1 MVAKREKS
9 IPRRGT
15 LPKPSAGALKPSHG
29 CHGDRVHPPLP
40 TCLVQPSVAHFPPLA
55 LPTPI
60 LPPSAPPPLPP
71 ATHHQCPSPIP
82 LLRVCH
88 PLPSF
93 LQRSFFLFFFFS
105 PPFFSPLHVL
115 AIQRQRSRLVCR
127 LIVIVLVSLPCCYLL
142 VIDNFIWRCKQWIF
156 FLLLFV
162 VIFGIRILYTQEMK
176 FLSWFLKWN
185 VSFYCFSNS
194 N

>member
-55 LPTPI
+55 LPTPT

-71 ATHHQCPSPIP
+71 TTHHQCPSPIP
-82 LLRVCH
+82 PSCLP
-88 PLPSF
+88 PLPS
-93 LQRSFFLFFFFS
+93 SKIFFFIF
-105 PPFFSPLHVL
+105 PLLHVL
-115 AIQRQRSRLVCR
+115 GIRRQRSKPVSINVIALRYHLAVI
-127 LIVIVLVSLPCCYLL
+127 LITLFEDVYT
-142 VIDNFIWRCKQWIF
+142 QWIF
-156 FLLLFV
+156 F
-162 VIFGIRILYTQEMK
+162 IILE
-176 FLSWFLKWN
+176 FL
-185 VSFYCFSNS
+185 
-194 N
+194 

>member
-55 LPTPI
+55 LPTPT

-71 ATHHQCPSPIP
+71 TTHYQCPSPIP
-82 LLRVCH
+82 PSCLP
-88 PLPSF
+88 PLPSSKIF
-93 LQRSFFLFFFFS
+93 FSFFHCSMSL
-105 PPFFSPLHVL
+105 LHEDNVRDL
-115 AIQRQRSRLVCR
+115 CQLMLSS
-127 LIVIVLVSLPCCYLL
+127 LVSLCCYLF
-142 VIDNFIWRCKQWIF
+142 VIDNFICRCIQWIF
-156 FLLLFV
+156 LLFLSIHYKRYLDSNCV
-162 VIFGIRILYTQEMK
+162 HSSIR
-176 FLSWFLKWN
+176 N
-185 VSFYCFSNS
+185 
-194 N
+194 